1 MLRRG
6 RRSHLHKDGRA
17 LKLASQLLHA
27 PRQGILAAQAAH
39 LLNVLLG
46 EVVLWL
52 AALVAHLRGQ
62 VGLCRYAAAVI
73 GGGVAAAVAAEAQD
87 GLAAGVVAR
96 EEDEG
101 RVLGRGL

>member
-1 MLRRG
+1 MLRRS
-6 RRSHLHKDGRA
+6 RRSHLHKDSRA

-62 VGLCRYAAAVI
+62 VGLCRYAAVV
-73 GGGVAAAVAAEAQD
+73 GGRVAAAAATEAQD

>member
-1 MLRRG
+1 MLRRR
-6 RRSHLHKDGRA
+6 RRSHLHKDSRA
-17 LKLASQLLHA
+17 LKLASQLLDA
-27 PRQGILAAQAAH
+27 PRQGILGAQAAH

-46 EVVLWL
+46 EIVFGL

-62 VGLCRYAAAVI
+62 IALTAAAAVV
-73 GGGVAAAVAAEAQD
+73 GSGVVAAAAEAQD
-87 GLAAGVVAR
+87 GLAAGVAAR